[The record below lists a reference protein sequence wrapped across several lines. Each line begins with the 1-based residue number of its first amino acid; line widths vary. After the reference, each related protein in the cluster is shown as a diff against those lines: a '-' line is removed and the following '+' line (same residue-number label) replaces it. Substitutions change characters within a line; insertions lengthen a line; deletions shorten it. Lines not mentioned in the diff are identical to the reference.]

1 MSKQNLAVV
10 TKENQEVKEMV
21 VGVEVEVRKNNRKS
35 LSLKNGNWITNV
47 HINSTKVDKGI
58 RLVNELLNFFIW
70 FGKFSS
76 WSIDNNSGDSLD
88 MAMVDLASDLQAHYD
103 DMQLDAETKADVEK
117 ALMLLTSIALKG
129 QEDVLMLDN
138 EYGELEIIGR
148 KDEVMGTFEE
158 YLANGLNVVTE

>member
-1 MSKQNLAVV
+1 MKSQNLLVV
-10 TKENQEVKEMV
+10 AKESQEVKEMV
-21 VGVEVEVRKNNRKS
+21 VGVEVRKNNRKS

-47 HINSTKVDKGI
+47 HINSTKSDKGI

-70 FGKFSS
+70 FGKFSW

-88 MAMVDLASDLQAHYD
+88 SAMLDLATDLQTYYD
-103 DMQLDAETKADVEK
+103 DLQLEDETKAEVEK
-117 ALMLLTSIALKG
+117 ALMLLASIALRG

-148 KDEVMGTFEE
+148 KDEVMVTFEE
-158 YLANGLNVVTE
+158 YLTNGLNIVRE